1 MRKCAALLVMLAG
14 GTPIA
19 GPPLSAQVERNPIQ
33 DLIDLGR
40 RDLED
45 LDYRRAD
52 SVAAIV
58 LSVPGLGR
66 AHRIQAYQ
74 LAAAARFPA
83 SRLDQ
88 QPDRAMEALRA
99 LIRIAP
105 EARLPTAITWA
116 GLDSMLG
123 VARSTT
129 FGSAITLRDSVSIR
143 GFDARVAVEV
153 VSTRAA
159 IFRMTIRPLTGTSGV
174 ALYDSAGPAARAELG
189 FQPVMGEVP
198 RLASGMYRLEI
209 TAQDP
214 VSGEVLTHHL
224 RTVLHTPPLPLHRVA
239 EAWDSTGV
247 LVTRTR
253 PARATSIASGLL
265 VGGFTVLAGT
275 VRQPEAL
282 NGGRGG
288 NHVAWGVGLG
298 VSTTALSW
306 VLDRGRVIPQNVLYN
321 QSLYD
326 KWAAERQRLLEEND
340 AWARN
345 YVGYALFSLE
355 AP

>member
-1 MRKCAALLVMLAG
+1 MCAVLLVALASG
-14 GTPIA
+14 GPA
-19 GPPLSAQVERNPIQ
+19 LGSVLCAQVERDPIQ
-33 DLIDLGR
+33 DLIDAGR
-40 RDLED
+40 LNLEN

-52 SVAAIV
+52 SVAGVV
-58 LSVPGLGR
+58 LTVPGLGR

-88 QPDRAMEALRA
+88 QPDRAMDALRA

-105 EARLPTAITWA
+105 EARLPTAITWV
-116 GLDSMLG
+116 GLDSMLA

-129 FGSAITLRDSVSIR
+129 FGSAVTLRDSVSIR
-143 GFDARVAVEV
+143 GFDARVTVEV
-153 VSTRAA
+153 VATRAA
-159 IFRMTIRPLTGTSGV
+159 IYRMTIRPLNSTSGV

-198 RLASGMYRLEI
+198 RLASGVYRLEI
-209 TAQDP
+209 TAQDAT
-214 VSGEVLTHHL
+214 SGEVLTHQL
-224 RTVLHTPPLPLHRVA
+224 RTVLHTPPLPLHRVT
-239 EAWDSTGV
+239 ERWDSTGV

-275 VRQPEAL
+275 VRQPERL
-282 NGGRGG
+282 DGGRQG
-288 NHVAWGVGLG
+288 NHVAWGIGLG
-298 VSTTALSW
+298 VSTAALSW
-306 VLDRGRVIPQNVLYN
+306 VLDRGRVIPQNVLHN
-321 QSLYD
+321 QALYD
-326 KWAAERQRLLEEND
+326 RWASERQRLLEEND
-340 AWARN
+340 TWARN
-345 YVGYALFSLE
+345 YLGHALFSLE